1 MEKRSRAAW
10 ELCIRL
16 CVLWGVVLL
25 GAVAFAGAGAA
36 QDWYPS
42 KYGADD
48 TLGAVN
54 ELSPA
59 KVLEASRLITTGK
72 TYSLG
77 VDTGPATPAYPP
89 RRYQISIFGH
99 DGPDAGGQNKITG
112 NDDLIVSHL
121 GVGSQIDGLGHVG
134 IDYLYYNG
142 TPAADFVKPDGLTK
156 FGTHLLPP
164 IVTRGVLLD
173 IAKLKGTQ
181 RLAKGTPIH
190 SADLKAAQEAQGVTI
205 ERGDVVLLH
214 TGWGGLAESD
224 PEEFMTGEP
233 GLGLEGARYLATLG
247 VVAVG
252 ADGWG
257 LEVLPGEVDGVLFPV
272 HQEFLAKNGIY
283 ILENMNTAELAAD
296 GVSEFMFVLGQPKFV
311 GAVQVV
317 INPIAIR

>member
-1 MEKRSRAAW
+1 VYTRFSLAMGFCA
-10 ELCIRL
+10 
-16 CVLWGVVLL
+16 LL
-25 GAVAFAGAGAA
+25 GALWLPAA
-36 QDWYPS
+36 AVSDDWYPS
-42 KYGADD
+42 KYGGAD
-48 TLGAVN
+48 TLGAIN

-59 KVLEASRLITTGK
+59 KVLEAAKLITTGK

-77 VDTGPATPAYPP
+77 VETGPDTPAYPP
-89 RRYQISIFGH
+89 RNYQISIFGH
-99 DGPDAGGQNKITG
+99 MGPDGAGTNKITG
-112 NDDLIVSHL
+112 NDDLVVSYL

-134 IDYLYYNG
+134 IDYLFYNG

-173 IAKLKGTQ
+173 IARLKGTA
-181 RLAKGTPIH
+181 RLAKGTPIN

-205 ERGDVVLLH
+205 ERGDVVLFH
-214 TGWGGLAESD
+214 TGWGSLATSD
-224 PEEFMTGEP
+224 PEMFMTGEP
-233 GLGLEGARYLATLG
+233 GLGLEGAKYLATLG

-252 ADGWG
+252 ADSWG
-257 LEVLPGEVDGVLFPV
+257 VEVLPGEVDDILFPV